1 MIEDA
6 GGTQAAFVTRM
17 FKHQERELK
26 KDDATPVEEIREK
39 SKAQITRMKHYL
51 DEVKG
56 GLSQQIEGNKKKR
69 IDEKEADK
77 ELGKIMVEKAFESI
91 ADEERF
97 VKIKKERATDILRK
111 QWAEQIKLKSN
122 EQLVDK
128 IFM

>member
-1 MIEDA
+1 
-6 GGTQAAFVTRM
+6 M

-77 ELGKIMVEKAFESI
+77 ELGKVMVEKAFESI

-111 QWAEQIKLKSN
+111 QWAE
-122 EQLVDK
+122 
-128 IFM
+128 